1 MRDRRHPRRVVR
13 ARPGCSCKA
22 IHDAEFGVGDSY
34 QVVWS
39 ERDIFMAWGHLAG
52 SGMLLLPAIA
62 AGPRR
67 GGRGHS
73 ECPIQVTTHRFGV
86 APSGYVCVCACA
98 RVRVYVCVFWRLSP

>member
-1 MRDRRHPRRVVR
+1 M
-13 ARPGCSCKA
+13 
-22 IHDAEFGVGDSY
+22 GDSY

-98 RVRVYVCVFWRLSP
+98 RVRVCVCMCVCSGACPHKLRLQKIIISG